1 MKKFINDI
9 SNITGFLLAV
19 VIYIGA
25 LIGMFYLLY
34 KFYDNEAQKCIENG
48 GTVVTNSGGLF
59 DKCIYGGK
67 NG

>member
-1 MKKFINDI
+1 MKKFINAM
-9 SNITGFLLAV
+9 SNIIGFLLV
-19 VIYIGA
+19 LVIFIGA
-25 LIGMFYLLY
+25 IIGMIYLLY

>member
-1 MKKFINDI
+1 MKKFINVM
-9 SNITGFLLAV
+9 SNIIVSLLVLA
-19 VIYIGA
+19 IFIGA
-25 LIGMFYLLY
+25 IIGMFYLLY
-34 KFYDNEAQKCIENG
+34 KFYDNEAQRCIENG

>member
-1 MKKFINDI
+1 
-9 SNITGFLLAV
+9 
-19 VIYIGA
+19 
-25 LIGMFYLLY
+25 MFYLIY

-67 NG
+67 NE

>member
-1 MKKFINDI
+1 MKKFINDM
-9 SNITGFLLAV
+9 SNIIGFSVASA
-19 VIYIGA
+19 IFIGGI
-25 LIGMFYLLY
+25 IGMFYMIY
-34 KFYDNEAQKCIENG
+34 IFYDNEAQKCIENG